1 MALSTERLPLR
12 WRDIYREADLYK
24 SAVRI
29 YTKPLFQ
36 WRKALASSVDGKTLY
51 DFAEHGL
58 RGLDAL
64 HRELRQQRFQFRP
77 SLALEYNFNGKRRT
91 LYIPPWKDRI
101 VDLLLYRALTE
112 RLHDWFS
119 PNAYAYRDRTFSL
132 DQCQSRV
139 ARIIAGSRAPVYVLK
154 RDVRDYF
161 GSVDHEL
168 LLGKLSELVDRDDY
182 LFDLLRQ
189 RIQFSYRNALGDHT
203 STRGIPFGCSI
214 ACAFANIY
222 LTGMD
227 REIENV
233 ESVRY
238 FRYADDILVLSPF
251 SDAAARSAEIID
263 DAFARLKL
271 QSKPSQEL
279 NLLLRG
285 APGKSNFLPSK
296 KFRHLGLLF
305 RDNGEVALSRDK
317 SRKIQN
323 LFRFEFRRGRRRW
336 LKLKD
341 SREKAALLCA
351 MARATITKGVR
362 NVAILDYYL
371 RHVDDESQLRLL
383 DRWLAE
389 EVLSLVYGGHR
400 KGNFRRIGFEEL
412 RSMGLPS
419 LVHRRR
425 LLRNGRIPSTF
436 FLWQKQKCARAFRET
451 VGQAAARAAA
461 FSPCPKAAAN
471 KNL

>member
-1 MALSTERLPLR
+1 MALSRLPLR
-12 WRDIYREADLYK
+12 WRDVYREAELYK

-29 YTKPLFQ
+29 YTRPLFQ
-36 WRKALASSVDGKTLY
+36 WRKALGTSTDGKTLY
-51 DFAEHGL
+51 NFAEHGL
-58 RGLDAL
+58 RELDAL
-64 HRELRQQRFQFRP
+64 HRELQQQRFHFRP
-77 SLALEYNFNGKRRT
+77 SLALEYNFNGKHRT
-91 LYIPPWKDRI
+91 LYIPPWKERI

-139 ARIIAGSRAPVYVLK
+139 ARLIAGSRTPVYVLK

-161 GSVDHEL
+161 GSVDHDL
-168 LLGKLSELVDRDDY
+168 LLDKLSEVVDRDDY
-182 LFDLLRQ
+182 LFDLLQQ
-189 RIQFSYRNALGDHT
+189 RIRFAYRNALGDHIA
-203 STRGIPFGCSI
+203 SRGIPFGCSI

-222 LTGMD
+222 LTEMD
-227 REIENV
+227 REIG
-233 ESVRY
+233 SVAGARY
-238 FRYADDILVLSPF
+238 FRYADDILVLSP
-251 SDAAARSAEIID
+251 SREVVTRCSEIID
-263 DAFARLKL
+263 AAFASLRL

-285 APGKSNFLPSK
+285 TAEESPFAPARE
-296 KFRHLGLLF
+296 FRHLGLLF
-305 RDNGEVALSRDK
+305 RETGEAALSRDK

-323 LFRFEFRRGRRRW
+323 LFRFGFRRGRRRW
-336 LKLKD
+336 LKLNNP
-341 SREKAALLCA
+341 RERAALLCA
-351 MARATITKGVR
+351 IARATITKGVR

-371 RHVDDESQLRLL
+371 RHVDDEAQLRLL

-389 EVLSLVYGGHR
+389 EVLSLTFGGHR

-425 LLRNGRIPSTF
+425 LLRNGHIPSTF
-436 FLWQKQKCARAFRET
+436 FFWQKQKCARALRET
-451 VGQAAARAAA
+451 VGQVAARASA

-471 KNL
+471 NGL

>member
-1 MALSTERLPLR
+1 MAFSREQLPLR
-12 WRDIYREADLYK
+12 WRDLYREAELYK

-36 WRKALASSVDGKTLY
+36 WRKALGTSIDGRTLY

-58 RGLDAL
+58 RELDVL
-64 HRELRQQRFQFRP
+64 HRELQQQRFQFRP
-77 SLALEYNFNGKRRT
+77 SLALEYNFNGKHRT
-91 LYIPPWKDRI
+91 LYIPPWKERI

-119 PNAYAYRDRTFSL
+119 PNAYAYRDRKFSL
-132 DQCQSRV
+132 DHCQSRV
-139 ARIIAGSRAPVYVLK
+139 ARVVASSLAPIYVLK

-161 GSVDHEL
+161 GSIDHGL
-168 LLGKLSELVDRDDY
+168 LLERLSELVDPDDY
-182 LFDLLRQ
+182 LFHLLRQ
-189 RIQFSYRNALGDHT
+189 RIRFVYRNSLGDHVAA
-203 STRGIPFGCSI
+203 RGIPFGCSI

-222 LTGMD
+222 LTEMD
-227 REIENV
+227 REIMNV
-233 ESVRY
+233 NGARY
-238 FRYADDILVLSPF
+238 FRYADDILVLST
-251 SDAAARSAEIID
+251 SAIAVTRCSEIIGES
-263 DAFARLKL
+263 FTRLRL

-285 APGKSNFLPSK
+285 DSENSGFSPAKE
-296 KFRHLGLLF
+296 FRHLGLLF
-305 RDNGEVALSRDK
+305 RDTSVVALSRDK
-317 SRKIQN
+317 RRKIQN
-323 LFRFEFRRGRRRW
+323 LFRFEFRRARRRW

-341 SREKAALLCA
+341 EKERASLLCSI
-351 MARATITKGVR
+351 ARATISKGVR

-371 RHVDDESQLRLL
+371 RHVDDQAQLRLL

-389 EVLSLVYGGHR
+389 EVLSLVFGGHR
-400 KGNFRRIGFEEL
+400 KGNFRQVGFEEL

-451 VGQAAARAAA
+451 VGQVAAHAAA

-471 KNL
+471 KSR